1 MNNKYSRI
9 RILDS
14 SANSLK
20 EQVKLYSKSFDK
32 TSEVNSVPT
41 NNRTRQKETHSIQH
55 SNKTKKARGYNS
67 SILISTNSRH

>member
-41 NNRTRQKETHSIQH
+41 NNRTRQKETHSIQALEQ
-55 SNKTKKARGYNS
+55 NQKGKRIQFQYLDINQ
-67 SILISTNSRH
+67 